1 MERQKEFLLQMA
13 AEAEML
19 DVIMEV
25 LEALAAAAA
34 VSGVIEV
41 RLVVAVVILEALEH
55 QILASLAA
63 VVPITHPA
71 QMRPVKK
78 ALGRVTVRWLL
89 PIVLVSALN
98 LRQWFPI
105 IIM

>member
-1 MERQKEFLLQMA
+1 MA
-13 AEAEML
+13 AQAEIT

-34 VSGVIEV
+34 VSGVIMV
-41 RLVVAVVILEALEH
+41 QLAVAVVILEALE
-55 QILASLAA
+55 QQVAVYLAVA
-63 VVPITHPA
+63 VPIAHPA

-78 ALGRVTVRWLL
+78 EHGRVTVRWLL
-89 PIVLVSALN
+89 PIALVSALN
-98 LRQWFPI
+98 LRQWWPI

>member
-1 MERQKEFLLQMA
+1 M
-13 AEAEML
+13 

-25 LEALAAAAA
+25 LAALAAAAA

-55 QILASLAA
+55 QITAYLAA

-78 ALGRVTVRWLL
+78 EHGRATVRWLL
-89 PIVLVSALN
+89 PIALVSALN
-98 LRQWFPI
+98 LRQWLQI